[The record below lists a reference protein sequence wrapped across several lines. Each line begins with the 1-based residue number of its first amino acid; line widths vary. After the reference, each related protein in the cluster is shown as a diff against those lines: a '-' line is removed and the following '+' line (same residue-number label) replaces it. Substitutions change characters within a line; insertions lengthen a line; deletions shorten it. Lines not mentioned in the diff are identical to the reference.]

1 MFEHPSDRVDL
12 RSDTITQ
19 PTPAMRE
26 AMLSAKLGD
35 DVFGEDPSV
44 IELQDRMA
52 SIMGKEAGLL
62 VPSGTMSNA
71 IAIRAHTQPG
81 DEIITEE
88 HSHIYVYEAGGF
100 AALSGCSVA
109 LVAGNRGIM
118 EPEAVARKI
127 RKPGDCMS
135 HYPNGSLVCIE
146 NTSNRGG
153 GTFYPQSSLDE
164 IARVSKESG
173 CALHVDGA
181 RIFNAA
187 EASGEDPARIVR
199 DCDTVSICISK
210 GLGAPVGGVLVGS
223 RSLIDEAH
231 RWRKMFGGGM
241 RQAGVLAAAGLY
253 ALDHNRERLSDDHA
267 RALVLAKELRA
278 IAGFDVDIESVRTNM
293 VYVSTESPA
302 TEVASWLGSAG
313 IDVLDLGSNLLR
325 LVIHLHI
332 TDEDIDNTVH
342 AFKNFSS

>member
-19 PTPAMRE
+19 PTQAMRE
-26 AMLSAKLGD
+26 AMASADVGD
-35 DVFGEDPSV
+35 DVFGEDPTV
-44 IELQDRMA
+44 IKLQERMA
-52 SIMGKEAGLL
+52 SIMGKEAGLM
-62 VPSGTMSNA
+62 VPSGTMANA
-71 IAIRAHTQPG
+71 IAIRTHTQPG

-100 AALSGCSVA
+100 AALSGCSIA
-109 LVAGNRGIM
+109 LVPGNRGIM
-118 EPEAVARKI
+118 AAEEVKAKI
-127 RKPGDCMS
+127 RKPSECSS

-153 GTFYPQSSLDE
+153 GTFYPQSAIDE
-164 IARVSKESG
+164 IAQVAKESD

-187 EASGEDPARIVR
+187 VASDVDPARMVR

-223 RSLIDEAH
+223 REVIDEAH

-253 ALDHNRERLSDDHA
+253 ALEHNRNRLSEDHA
-267 RALVLAKELRA
+267 RARALAAELEGV
-278 IAGFDVDIESVRTNM
+278 AGLEVDLESVQSNMIYLRT
-293 VYVSTESPA
+293 EAPA
-302 TEVASWLGSAG
+302 SELVEKAAARG
-313 IDVLDLGSNLLR
+313 IDFLALGPDLLR
-325 LVIHLHI
+325 LVTHLHI
-332 TDEDIDNTVH
+332 TDEDIEKTVNV
-342 AFKNFSS
+342 FKN

>member
-19 PTPAMRE
+19 PTQAMRE
-26 AMLSAKLGD
+26 AMASAEVGD
-35 DVFGEDPSV
+35 DVFGEDPTV
-44 IELQDRMA
+44 IKLQERMA
-52 SIMGKEAGLL
+52 SIMGKEAGLM
-62 VPSGTMSNA
+62 VPSGTMANA
-71 IAIRAHTQPG
+71 IAIRTHTQPG

-100 AALSGCSVA
+100 AALSGCSIA
-109 LVAGNRGIM
+109 LVPGNRGIM
-118 EPEAVARKI
+118 AAEEVKAKI
-127 RKPGDCMS
+127 RKPSECSS

-153 GTFYPQSSLDE
+153 GTFYPQSAIDE
-164 IARVSKESG
+164 IAQVAKESD

-187 EASGEDPARIVR
+187 VASDVDPARMVR

-223 RSLIDEAH
+223 REVIDQAH

-253 ALDHNRERLSDDHA
+253 ALDYNRARLSEDHA
-267 RALVLAKELRA
+267 RARALAGELEGV
-278 IAGFDVDIESVRTNM
+278 AGLEVDLESVQSNMIYLRTEA
-293 VYVSTESPA
+293 SAS
-302 TEVASWLGSAG
+302 EVVEKAAARGIDFLALGS
-313 IDVLDLGSNLLR
+313 DLLR
-325 LVIHLHI
+325 LVTHLHI
-332 TDEDIDNTVH
+332 TDEDIEKTVNV
-342 AFKNFSS
+342 FKN

>member
-19 PTPAMRE
+19 PTQAMRE
-26 AMLSAKLGD
+26 AMASADVGD
-35 DVFGEDPSV
+35 DVFGEDPTV
-44 IELQDRMA
+44 IKLQERMA
-52 SIMGKEAGLL
+52 SIMGKEAGLM
-62 VPSGTMSNA
+62 VPSGTMANA
-71 IAIRAHTQPG
+71 IAIRTHTQPG

-100 AALSGCSVA
+100 AALSGCSIA
-109 LVAGNRGIM
+109 LVPGNRGIM
-118 EPEAVARKI
+118 AAEEVKAKI
-127 RKPGDCMS
+127 RKPSECSS

-153 GTFYPQSSLDE
+153 GTFYPQSAIDE
-164 IARVSKESG
+164 IAQVAKESD

-187 EASGEDPARIVR
+187 VASDVDPARMVR

-223 RSLIDEAH
+223 REVIEEAH

-253 ALDHNRERLSDDHA
+253 ALDYNRARLSEDHA
-267 RALVLAKELRA
+267 RARALAGELEGV
-278 IAGFDVDIESVRTNM
+278 AGLEVDLESVQSNMIYLRTEA
-293 VYVSTESPA
+293 SAS
-302 TEVASWLGSAG
+302 EVVEKAAARGIDFLALGS
-313 IDVLDLGSNLLR
+313 DLLR
-325 LVIHLHI
+325 LVTHLHI
-332 TDEDIDNTVH
+332 TDEDIEKTVNV
-342 AFKNFSS
+342 FKN

>member
-1 MFEHPSDRVDL
+1 MFEHPSDRIDL
-12 RSDTITQ
+12 RSDTVTQ
-19 PTPAMRE
+19 PTPGMRE
-26 AMLSAKLGD
+26 AMVSAEVGD
-35 DVFGEDPSV
+35 DVFGEDPTV
-44 IELQDRMA
+44 IELQERMA
-52 SIMGKEAGLL
+52 SIMGKEAGLM
-62 VPSGTMSNA
+62 VPSGTMANA
-71 IAIRAHTQPG
+71 IAIRTHTQPG

-109 LVAGNRGIM
+109 LVPSERGIM
-118 EPEAVARKI
+118 TAGAVMAKI
-127 RKPGDCMS
+127 RKPSECSS

-153 GTFYPQSSLDE
+153 GTFYPQSVIDE
-164 IARVSKESG
+164 IAQVARQSD

-187 EASGEDPARIVR
+187 VASGEDPARIVR

-223 RSLIDEAH
+223 REVIEQAH

-253 ALDHNRERLSDDHA
+253 ALDHNTERLSEDHA
-267 RALVLAKELRA
+267 RAHALGSELQE
-278 IAGFDVDIESVRTNM
+278 IAGLEVDLDSVQSNM
-293 VYVSTESPA
+293 IYLRTESPA
-302 TEVASWLGSAG
+302 SEIVEKVAARG
-313 IDVLDLGSNLLR
+313 IDFLALGPNLLR
-325 LVIHLHI
+325 LVTHLHI
-332 TDEDIDNTVH
+332 TDEDIERTVLS
-342 AFKNFSS
+342 FKSLAA

>member
-19 PTPAMRE
+19 PTQAMRE
-26 AMLSAKLGD
+26 AMASADVGD
-35 DVFGEDPSV
+35 DVFGEDPTV
-44 IELQDRMA
+44 IKLQERMA
-52 SIMGKEAGLL
+52 SIMGKEAGLM
-62 VPSGTMSNA
+62 VPSGTMANA
-71 IAIRAHTQPG
+71 IAIRTHTQPG

-100 AALSGCSVA
+100 AALSGCSIA
-109 LVAGNRGIM
+109 LVPGNRGIM
-118 EPEAVARKI
+118 AAEEVKAKI
-127 RKPGDCMS
+127 RKSSECSS

-153 GTFYPQSSLDE
+153 GTFYPQSAIDE
-164 IARVSKESG
+164 IAQVAKESD

-187 EASGEDPARIVR
+187 VASDVDPARMVR

-223 RSLIDEAH
+223 REVIEEAH

-253 ALDHNRERLSDDHA
+253 ALEHNRNRLSEDHA
-267 RALVLAKELRA
+267 RARALAGELERV
-278 IAGFDVDIESVRTNM
+278 AGLEVDLESVQSNMIYLRT
-293 VYVSTESPA
+293 EAPA
-302 TEVASWLGSAG
+302 SEFVEKAAARGIDFLALGS
-313 IDVLDLGSNLLR
+313 DLLR
-325 LVIHLHI
+325 LVTHLHI
-332 TDEDIDNTVH
+332 TDEDIEKTVNV
-342 AFKNFSS
+342 FKN

>member
-19 PTPAMRE
+19 PTQAMRE
-26 AMLSAKLGD
+26 AMASADVGD
-35 DVFGEDPSV
+35 DVFGEDPTV
-44 IELQDRMA
+44 IKLQERMA
-52 SIMGKEAGLL
+52 SIMGKEAGLM
-62 VPSGTMSNA
+62 VPSGTMANA
-71 IAIRAHTQPG
+71 IAIRTHTQPG

-100 AALSGCSVA
+100 AALSGCSIA
-109 LVAGNRGIM
+109 LVPGNRGIM
-118 EPEAVARKI
+118 AAEEVKAKI
-127 RKPGDCMS
+127 RKPSECSS

-153 GTFYPQSSLDE
+153 GTFYPQSAIDE
-164 IARVSKESG
+164 IAQVAKESD

-187 EASGEDPARIVR
+187 VASDVDPARMVR

-223 RSLIDEAH
+223 REVIDEAH

-253 ALDHNRERLSDDHA
+253 ALEHNRNRLSEDHA
-267 RALVLAKELRA
+267 RARALAGELERV
-278 IAGFDVDIESVRTNM
+278 AGLEVDLESVQSNMIYLRT
-293 VYVSTESPA
+293 EAPA
-302 TEVASWLGSAG
+302 SELVEKAAARGIDFLALGS
-313 IDVLDLGSNLLR
+313 DLLR
-325 LVIHLHI
+325 LVTHLHI
-332 TDEDIDNTVH
+332 TDEDIEKTVNV
-342 AFKNFSS
+342 FKN

>member
-19 PTPAMRE
+19 PTPDMRE
-26 AMLSAKLGD
+26 AMASAIVGD
-35 DVFGEDPSV
+35 DVFGEDPTV
-44 IELQDRMA
+44 IELQERMA
-52 SIMGKEAGLL
+52 SVMGKEAGLM
-62 VPSGTMSNA
+62 VPSGTMANA
-71 IAIRAHTQPG
+71 IAIRTHTQPG

-109 LVAGNRGIM
+109 LVPSERGIM
-118 EPEAVARKI
+118 TAEAVKAKI
-127 RKPGDCMS
+127 RKPSECSS

-153 GTFYPQSSLDE
+153 GTFYPQSVIDE
-164 IARVSKESG
+164 ITQVAKESD

-187 EASGEDPARIVR
+187 VASGLDPARIVR

-223 RSLIDEAH
+223 REVIDQAH

-241 RQAGVLAAAGLY
+241 RQAGIMAAAGLH
-253 ALDHNRERLSDDHA
+253 ALEHNRDRLSEDHA
-267 RALVLAKELRA
+267 RARALASGLQG
-278 IAGFDVDIESVRTNM
+278 IAGLKVDFESVQTNM
-293 VYVSTESPA
+293 IYLRTESPA
-302 TEVASWLGSAG
+302 SEFVDKAAARG
-313 IDVLDLGSNLLR
+313 IDFLALGPDLLR
-325 LVIHLHI
+325 LVTHLHI
-332 TDEDIDNTVH
+332 TDEDIDKTINV
-342 AFKNFSS
+342 FKN

>member
-26 AMLSAKLGD
+26 AMASAEVGD
-35 DVFGEDPSV
+35 DVFGEDPTV
-44 IELQDRMA
+44 IELQERMA
-52 SIMGKEAGLL
+52 SIMGKEAGLM
-62 VPSGTMSNA
+62 VPSGTMANA

-109 LVAGNRGIM
+109 LVPSERGIM
-118 EPEAVARKI
+118 TAEAVSAKI
-127 RKPGDCMS
+127 RKPSECSS
-135 HYPNGSLVCIE
+135 HYPNGSLVCLE

-153 GTFYPQSSLDE
+153 GTFYPQSVIDE
-164 IARVSKESG
+164 IAQVASESD

-187 EASGEDPARIVR
+187 VASDVDPARIVR

-223 RSLIDEAH
+223 REVIDQAH

-241 RQAGVLAAAGLY
+241 RQAGILAAAGLY
-253 ALDHNRERLSDDHA
+253 ALEHNRDRLSEDHA
-267 RALVLAKELRA
+267 RARALASELQG
-278 IAGFDVDIESVRTNM
+278 IAGLEVDLESVQTNM
-293 VYVSTESPA
+293 IYLRTESPA
-302 TEVASWLGSAG
+302 SEIVEKAAAQG
-313 IDVLDLGSNLLR
+313 IDFLALGPDLLR
-325 LVIHLHI
+325 LVTHLHI
-332 TDEDIDNTVH
+332 TDEDIDKTINV
-342 AFKNFSS
+342 FKN

>member
-19 PTPAMRE
+19 PTKAMRE
-26 AMLSAKLGD
+26 AMASADVGD
-35 DVFGEDPSV
+35 DVFGEDPTV
-44 IELQDRMA
+44 IKLQERMA
-52 SIMGKEAGLL
+52 SIMGKEAGLM
-62 VPSGTMSNA
+62 VPSGTMANA
-71 IAIRAHTQPG
+71 IAIRTHTQPG

-109 LVAGNRGIM
+109 LVPSERGIM
-118 EPEAVARKI
+118 TGEAVKAKI
-127 RKPGDCMS
+127 RKPSECSS
-135 HYPNGSLVCIE
+135 HYPNGSLVCLE

-153 GTFYPQSSLDE
+153 GTFYPQSVIDE
-164 IARVSKESG
+164 IAQVASESD

-187 EASGEDPARIVR
+187 VASGEDPARIVR

-223 RSLIDEAH
+223 REVIDQAH

-241 RQAGVLAAAGLY
+241 RQAGILAAAGLY
-253 ALDHNRERLSDDHA
+253 ALENNRERLSDDHA
-267 RALVLAKELRA
+267 RARALAAELEGV
-278 IAGFDVDIESVRTNM
+278 AGLQVDLESVQSNM
-293 VYVSTESPA
+293 IYLRTESPA
-302 TEVASWLGSAG
+302 SGFVEKAAARGVDFLALGS
-313 IDVLDLGSNLLR
+313 DLVR
-325 LVIHLHI
+325 LVTHLHI
-332 TDEDIDNTVH
+332 TDQDIDKTVNV
-342 AFKNFSS
+342 FKN